1 MGYSTILVDWKID
14 RRATVSDAQVIER
27 CKQKIGQGA
36 LDEFDIEWEQ
46 IECVDDIWR
55 AIGFHTKE
63 FSIDKSDPIDG
74 WELGKYND
82 YMIDV
87 LDAMAPAY
95 KSGSFI
101 HFMGESN
108 EHFRYIFLEDRVFEQ
123 EGVVTWPEIPT
134 K

>member
-1 MGYSTILVDWKID
+1 MGYSIMLVDWKVT
-14 RRATVSDAQVIER
+14 RRQTVSDAQVIER
-27 CKQKIGQGA
+27 CKQKIGQSA
-36 LDEFDIEWEQ
+36 LDEFDIDWES

-55 AIGFHTKE
+55 AIGFRIGVIVNWE
-63 FSIDKSDPIDG
+63 GDKYS
-74 WELGKYND
+74 D

-101 HFMGESN
+101 HFMGESS

-123 EGVVTWPEIPT
+123 EGVVAWPEIPT